1 MAARKK
7 DLKIFYKEK
16 YASYR
21 EAMDKLEAKGNIV
34 SRLDYTNFVVEYDRA
49 HKLAKR
55 TDPKKNIIRQIARE
69 SIDVNIKQQ
78 NLILKYN
85 MLEDKELQKEY
96 KKKKTLKSI
105 RKDYFSRTNYSR
117 QDLWNQALTSAA
129 YFSDGSDEDFYD
141 TARAY
146 YESLF

>member
-7 DLKIFYKEK
+7 NLNVFYKEK

-21 EAMDKLEAKGNIV
+21 DAMDKLEAKGNIV
-34 SRLDYTNFVVEYDRA
+34 SRLDYSDFVVEYERA
-49 HKLAKR
+49 HKIAKK

-78 NLILKYN
+78 NIILKFN
-85 MLEDKELQKEY
+85 MLEDKNLEKEY

-105 RKDYFSRTNYSR
+105 RKDFFANTNYSR
-117 QDLWNQALTSAA
+117 QDLWDQALAGA
-129 YFSDGSDEDFYD
+129 GYFSIGSDQDFYD

-146 YESLF
+146 YDSLF